1 MEARPSGER
10 IGGRDLARSRHLET
24 EEIEEMTK
32 KVETREKKGFAQT
45 SESSARGTEPTT
57 QTVLL
62 AGATGILGREVATI
76 LHEGGNRVK
85 AFSRNPARAHA
96 LRAIAEEICTGDATK
111 PESLGGVF
119 DGVDAVISCLGA
131 PMAFTRGDHRSFH
144 ALDTVANR
152 NLVRAAKEA
161 GIDRFVY
168 VSLYVQPG
176 YAKTAYVRAHEEVV
190 EELGKSGISFG
201 VVRPTGM
208 FPIFDPFLAMARRG
222 VACIP
227 GSGGALTNPVHPRE
241 VAEACLE
248 ALALGDDI
256 SISVG
261 GPEVMT
267 REEIARMAFEAL
279 EKEPRILH
287 IPRPML
293 LACAALVRQVHPHL
307 GEVLE
312 FSTRAFTSEVVAPP
326 RGRRRLVEYFAERV
340 TEDPSGQALEAPTP

>member
-1 MEARPSGER
+1 
-10 IGGRDLARSRHLET
+10 
-24 EEIEEMTK
+24 MTK
-32 KVETREKKGFAQT
+32 KVEKSEEEGFSQN
-45 SESSARGTEPTT
+45 SESSAPGTEPTT
-57 QTVLL
+57 QTVLV

-76 LHEGGNRVK
+76 LHERGHRVK

-96 LRAIAEEICTGDATK
+96 LRAIADEISTGDATK

-131 PMAFTRGDHRSFH
+131 PMAFTRGERRSFH

-161 GIDRFVY
+161 GVNRFVY

-176 YAKTAYVRAHEEVV
+176 YAKTAYVQAHEEVI
-190 EELGKSGISFG
+190 EELGESGISFG

-222 VACIP
+222 VVCIP
-227 GSGGALTNPVHPRE
+227 GSGSALTNPVHPRE
-241 VAEACLE
+241 VAEACVE
-248 ALALGDDI
+248 VLALGDGI
-256 SISVG
+256 SISAG

-267 REEIARMAFEAL
+267 REDIARMAFEAVG
-279 EKEPRILH
+279 KEPRILR

-293 LACAALVRQVHPHL
+293 LACAALVRRVHPHL

-312 FSTRAFTSEVVAPP
+312 FSTHAFTSEFVAPT
-326 RGRRRLVEYFAERV
+326 RGRRRLAEYFAERV
-340 TEDPSGQALEAPTP
+340 TDDSSGQALKVRTT